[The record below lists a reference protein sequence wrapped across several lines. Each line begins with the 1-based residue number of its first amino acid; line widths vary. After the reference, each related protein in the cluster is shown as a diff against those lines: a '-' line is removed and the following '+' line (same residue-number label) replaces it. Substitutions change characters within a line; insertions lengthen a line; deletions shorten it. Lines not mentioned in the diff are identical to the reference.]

1 MFINYL
7 RLISLDFLASIF
19 GGLSMT
25 AAAKDQAH
33 HQSSKQIIVV
43 T

>member
-1 MFINYL
+1 
-7 RLISLDFLASIF
+7 LASIF
-19 GGLSMT
+19 GDGLSMT

-33 HQSSKQIIVV
+33 HQSSKEIIVV